1 MGINLGFE
9 NLGMAPKASG
19 ELSYEYLD
27 SLIQFNQ
34 AASDVLDLCHELTAT
49 VRTYDNVNAISKCIK
64 KYGVTRSLEALYGEN
79 FSSAA
84 SMEAENEEAKKG
96 LGQKIKEII
105 NMILNKIREF
115 WRWITDSGER
125 AVRAMQKAEFKGPF
139 DWEDGKITTKA
150 NFDAKRDEL
159 FKAFNAAK
167 QAMSDAEKKLK
178 GIQSKP
184 NPTQEEVLGAKGD
197 VEDKTKALKAIIK
210 KINNLVASSKKGKGG
225 KDDQKAVA
233 GKSKEE
239 SDKEFDDKV
248 KKEQGYDPNESGL
261 SGGESLRR

>member
-1 MGINLGFE
+1 
-9 NLGMAPKASG
+9 
-19 ELSYEYLD
+19 
-27 SLIQFNQ
+27 
-34 AASDVLDLCHELTAT
+34 
-49 VRTYDNVNAISKCIK
+49 
-64 KYGVTRSLEALYGEN
+64 
-79 FSSAA
+79 
-84 SMEAENEEAKKG
+84 
-96 LGQKIKEII
+96 
-105 NMILNKIREF
+105 
-115 WRWITDSGER
+115 
-125 AVRAMQKAEFKGPF
+125 
-139 DWEDGKITTKA
+139 
-150 NFDAKRDEL
+150 
-159 FKAFNAAK
+159 
-167 QAMSDAEKKLK
+167 MSDAEKKLK